1 MNNVVLVGRL
11 TKDPETRYIQGSG
24 TAVARFTIA
33 VDRDYKNN
41 DGTVTTDFIPIEAM
55 GKLAETCE
63 KWLRKG
69 KRIGVQGSVRVDL
82 YKDNEGKNK
91 TFTKVSMKSME
102 FLDSKQQNENISDAG
117 FAAIDDDED
126 VPF

>member
-33 VDRDYKNN
+33 VDRDYKNK
-41 DGTVTTDFIPIEAM
+41 DGTKTTDFITIEAM
-55 GKLAETCE
+55 GKLAETCSN
-63 KWLRKG
+63 WLSKG
-69 KRIGVQGSVRVDL
+69 KRIGVQGSIRVDS
-82 YKDNEGKNK
+82 YKDESGNNK
-91 TFTKVSMKSME
+91 TFTKVFMNSME
-102 FLDSKQQNENISDAG
+102 FLDSKQQGENMNNAG
-117 FAAIDDDED
+117 FTAIEDDED

>member
-11 TKDPETRYIQGSG
+11 TKDPELKYIQGSG

-69 KRIGVQGSVRVDL
+69 KRVGVQGSVRVDS

-117 FAAIDDDED
+117 FTAIDDDED